1 MELLNLE
8 TAVVTMSSL
17 ELVEFINAERGADVA
32 QLRHDHF
39 MTKVVEVL
47 GVDAPKFLGTQTYG
61 NNNTRSIYNLPKRE
75 ACLMAMSYSYPLQ
88 AKVFDRMQELEAK
101 LKPALPQTFAQA
113 LRLLAAAE
121 ELKEQQALKVE
132 NLSTALDVLVE
143 WVSILKVAK
152 HNKVHEKQFNWRKLK
167 ASSEAL
173 GFVIKRAESPRF
185 GYQNLY
191 HVAAFKA
198 CYPQFNYAFLEE

>member
-1 MELLNLE
+1 
-8 TAVVTMSSL
+8 
-17 ELVEFINAERGADVA
+17 LV
-32 QLRHDHF
+32 
-39 MTKVVEVL
+39 
-47 GVDAPKFLGTQTYG
+47 
-61 NNNTRSIYNLPKRE
+61 
-75 ACLMAMSYSYPLQ
+75 
-88 AKVFDRMQELEAK
+88 DRWQELEAN

-198 CYPQFNYAFLEE
+198 CYPQFNYAFLED